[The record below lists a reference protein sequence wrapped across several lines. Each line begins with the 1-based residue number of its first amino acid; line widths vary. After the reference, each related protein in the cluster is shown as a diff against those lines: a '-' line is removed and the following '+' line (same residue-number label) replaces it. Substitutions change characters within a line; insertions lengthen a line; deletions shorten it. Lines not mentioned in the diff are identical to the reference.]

1 MLECVIWDEAGSVA
15 YIQVSCFSLRQRE
28 DARERVSMAK
38 SADADA
44 AVPVEVE
51 MNQRVGALSAIDDPL
66 VPTEGTASLE
76 LADATGCCH
85 CTDGGGRAPAKGQGW
100 VQCLV
105 AGRVPN
111 KVNIELAHLGRHHET

>member
-1 MLECVIWDEAGSVA
+1 MLECVIRDEAGSVA

-28 DARERVSMAK
+28 DARERASMAK

-44 AVPVEVE
+44 AVYVEVE
-51 MNQRVGALSAIDDPL
+51 TNQRVGALSAIDDAL

-85 CTDGGGRAPAKGQGW
+85 RTDGGG
-100 VQCLV
+100 
-105 AGRVPN
+105 
-111 KVNIELAHLGRHHET
+111 